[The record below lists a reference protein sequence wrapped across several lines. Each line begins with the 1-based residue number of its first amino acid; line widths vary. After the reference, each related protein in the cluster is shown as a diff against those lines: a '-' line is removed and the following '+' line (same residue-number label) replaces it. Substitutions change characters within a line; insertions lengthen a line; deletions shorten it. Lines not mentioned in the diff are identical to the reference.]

1 MLPSLFIAHG
11 APLLAIQHNAYTE
24 FLERLAG
31 RYARP
36 KAVVIFSAHWES
48 PVQKVSDVEACGM
61 IYDFGGFPD
70 ALYQIQYPARGSR
83 ETVAAIVAQ
92 FAQEGIAYEKDTRR
106 GLDHGAWV
114 VLRLLYPEADVP
126 VVSMSVNPNLIP
138 EEHYRIGK
146 ALAPLREQ
154 GVLVI
159 GSGGTV
165 HNLARLSWGSAGSE
179 SWAVQFDEW
188 LADCLE
194 HWDLDALF
202 DYERRAPFVH
212 EAVPRMRNEH
222 FIPLLY
228 AMGAADSVQTA
239 SLLHRSYVYGSLSH
253 SCWQF
258 G

>member
-11 APLLAIQHNAYTE
+11 SPLLAIENNAYTE
-24 FLERLAG
+24 FLNRLSG
-31 RYARP
+31 RYALP

-48 PVQKVSDVEACGM
+48 RVQKIGDVEAYEM

-70 ALYQIQYPARGSR
+70 ELYRIRYPARGSR
-83 ETVAAIVAQ
+83 ATVEAIEEQ
-92 FAQEGIAYEKDTRR
+92 FALEGIAYEKDGRR

-114 VLRLLYPEADVP
+114 VLRLLYPQADVP

-138 EEHYRIGK
+138 EEHYRIGQ
-146 ALAPLREQ
+146 ALAPLRERDI
-154 GVLVI
+154 LVI

-165 HNLARLSWGSAGSE
+165 HNLAGLNRRNTGVE
-179 SWAVQFDEW
+179 SWAVQFDDW

-194 HWDLDALF
+194 HWDLHALF
-202 DYERRAPFVH
+202 DYERRAPFAH
-212 EAVPRMRNEH
+212 EAVPWMGNEH

-228 AMGAADSVQTA
+228 AMGAADRAQA
-239 SLLHRSYVYGSLSH
+239 SKLLHRSYVYGSLSQ